1 MTLAFSRNSSL
12 ETPALVLIHA
22 FPLNSKMWKHQL
34 NGLDDTI
41 QVIAPDMPGFGESEP
56 FTEVPSMGA
65 YVRSLLSFLDT
76 QNIKQA
82 IFAGCSMGGYI
93 LFELWRVAPERVRGL
108 ILCDTRAEADA
119 PEMREVRMKTIEQV
133 LQNGPAEL
141 AEAMLPKLVS
151 SSTLEKRPDLME
163 KLKQFIINNPN
174 QGIAHALQA
183 LADRPDSSNDL
194 PTINVP
200 VLILVGEDDQLTP
213 PDLAKSMHNKIP
225 GSRLGIIKNAGHLSP
240 LEQPERAN
248 TVIRTFLMESGL
260 IFGDA

>member
-1 MTLAFSRNSSL
+1 
-12 ETPALVLIHA
+12 
-22 FPLNSKMWKHQL
+22 MWKHQV

-56 FTEVPSMGA
+56 FTEVPSMSA
-65 YVRSLLSFLDT
+65 YVSSLLSFLDD
-76 QNIKQA
+76 QNIEKA

-93 LFELWRVAPERVRGL
+93 LFELWRVAPDRVKGL

-133 LQNGPAEL
+133 LKNGPAEL

-151 SSTLEKRPDLME
+151 AVTLEKRPGLME
-163 KLKQFIINNPN
+163 RLHQTILNNPS

-194 PTINVP
+194 AKINVP
-200 VLILVGEDDQLTP
+200 VLILVGEEDQLTP
-213 PDLAKSMHNKIP
+213 PDLAKSMQEKIS
-225 GSRLGIIKNAGHLSP
+225 GSHLSIITNAGHLAP

-248 TVIRTFLMESGL
+248 TAIRTFLLQSGL
-260 IFGDA
+260 ILGDG